1 MFTCK
6 VSLARMHTEAEFVRG
21 VLLVEGLNQR
31 GREILR
37 FLASRASRGQNPP
50 SMREIGATI
59 GLRSS
64 RSAYVHLGKLEKER
78 YVERSGTGARTARL
92 TEKGWQAVLDEDT
105 PLLGR
110 IAAGRG
116 LEAVVTGDEAY
127 SLAAELLLPSS
138 GRRRYL
144 LRVVGQSMIGA
155 RIEDGDLLVVEEDE
169 DPPEGAI
176 VVALLRDGEE
186 VTVKRLYRE
195 GEMIRLKPQNGEHED
210 LLIPAREVRLQGRVV
225 HVIHPPRR

>member
-1 MFTCK
+1 VEQLHPK
-6 VSLARMHTEAEFVRG
+6 RLEILKLLARRAGTPGRMPSI
-21 VLLVEGLNQR
+21 
-31 GREILR
+31 REI
-37 FLASRASRGQNPP
+37 A
-50 SMREIGATI
+50 GAV

-64 RSAYVHLGKLEKER
+64 QTVYHHLGKLEESG
-78 YVERSGTGARTARL
+78 YVERLDDRPRTPKL
-92 TEKGWQAVLDEDT
+92 TEKGWGAVLDGGT

-116 LEAVVTGDEAY
+116 LEAVVTGEEAY

-169 DPPEGAI
+169 ELPDGTV
-176 VVALLRDGEE
+176 VVALLNGGEE
-186 VTVKRLYRE
+186 VTVKKLYRE
-195 GEMIRLKPQNGEHED
+195 GEMVRLKPQNGEHED
-210 LLIPAREVRLQGRVV
+210 VLVPAREVRLQGRVV
-225 HVIHPPRR
+225 HVIHPPE

>member
-1 MFTCK
+1 
-6 VSLARMHTEAEFVRG
+6 MHTGAELVRG

-37 FLASRASRGQNPP
+37 FLASRAARGQNPP
-50 SMREIGATI
+50 SIREMGAAI

-64 RSAYVHLGKLEKER
+64 RSAYVHLGKLEKEG
-78 YVERSGTGARTARL
+78 YVERSGTGARTTRL
-92 TEKGWQAVLDEDT
+92 TDQGWQAVLDGDT

-116 LEAVVTGDEAY
+116 LEAVVMGDEAY

-138 GRRRYL
+138 GKRRYL
-144 LRVVGQSMIGA
+144 LRVVGQSMTGA

-169 DPPEGAI
+169 DPPDGAV

-186 VTVKRLYRE
+186 VTVKKLHRD
-195 GEMIRLKPQNGEHED
+195 GNTVRLKPQNGEHED
-210 LLIPAREVRLQGRVV
+210 IVLPAEDLKVQGRIVY
-225 HVIHPPRR
+225 VIHPPAR